1 MKHTYTLT
9 MSLDDKELLYV
20 YHGLHHIFRED
31 LHLARPLI
39 QILQHQNDI
48 DKARQLAM
56 EMARRMLAR
65 GQPGSALSFLEICKR
80 LEYPQQDDVESMMS
94 MAKMTLGSAQPT
106 GNQTFSLIDKL
117 SDKEA
122 MDFISQARIFR
133 CHDGDTVVHQG
144 EINDNFYLILE
155 GKMKVHLQLGTG
167 SDIHLSTLLPGYYF
181 GEYACVYKLPRTANV
196 TATGDA
202 VILEF
207 ANEAIEKLMQQSPEA
222 GEQLMEAVKTRLI
235 RSMPQTHPAFTQLAE
250 ADRDWLAE
258 ESSIVEINKGSIA
271 KHDMTGHCCVVIYGK
286 LTATREV
293 QGQALQCSLNKNDMF
308 GDLNRHLMLPS
319 STTLSAD
326 DRCLICCIPG
336 PIFQSF
342 MTAYGDFEHWVE
354 EHGDSRCQCLTNP
367 E

>member
-1 MKHTYTLT
+1 MPLN
-9 MSLDDKELLYV
+9 DKELLYV
-20 YHGLHHIFRED
+20 YHDLHHIFRED

-39 QILQHQNDI
+39 QMLQHHNEI
-48 DKARQLAM
+48 DKAQQLAM

-65 GQPGSALSFLEICKR
+65 GQPGSTLGFLEICKR
-80 LEYPQQDDVESMMS
+80 LKHPQKDDVESMIS
-94 MAKMTLGSAQPT
+94 MAKMTLGSAQQST
-106 GNQTFSLIDKL
+106 NQTFSLINKL

-122 MDFISQARIFR
+122 MGFISQARIFH

-144 EINDNFYLILE
+144 EISDSFYLILE
-155 GKMKVHLQLGTG
+155 GQMKVHLQLGPG

-196 TATGDA
+196 TASGDA

-207 ANEAIEKLMQQSPEA
+207 SNEAIKKLMQQSPAA
-222 GEQLMEAVKTRLI
+222 GEQLIKAVKTRLI

-258 ESSIVEINKGSIA
+258 ESNIIEIKEGVLA
-271 KHDMTGHCCVVIYGK
+271 DHDMTGQCCVVVHGK
-286 LTATREV
+286 LTAERKI
-293 QGQALQCSLNKNDMF
+293 QGQTLQCSLNKNDMF
-308 GDLNRHLMLPS
+308 GDLNKHLMLPI
-319 STTLSAD
+319 STTLFAD

-336 PIFQSF
+336 PIFHSL
-342 MTAYGDFEHWVE
+342 MAAYGDFEHWVKA
-354 EHGDSRCQCLTNP
+354 HGDSRCQNLATH

>member
-1 MKHTYTLT
+1 MPLN
-9 MSLDDKELLYV
+9 DKELLYV
-20 YHGLHHIFRED
+20 YHALHHIFRED

-39 QILQHQNDI
+39 QILQRQNEI
-48 DKARQLAM
+48 EKARQLAM

-65 GQPGSALSFLEICKR
+65 GQPGSALGFLEICKR
-80 LEYPQQDDVESMMS
+80 LEYPQQDDVESMIS
-94 MAKMTLGSAQPT
+94 MAKMTLGSTQPT
-106 GNQTFSLIDKL
+106 TNQTFSLIDKL

-122 MDFISQARIFR
+122 MDFILQARIFH

-144 EINDNFYLILE
+144 EVSDSFYLILE
-155 GKMKVHLQLGTG
+155 GQMKVHLQLAPN

-196 TATGDA
+196 TAAGDA

-207 ANEAIEKLMQQSPEA
+207 SNEAIAKLMQQSPAA
-222 GEQLMEAVKTRLI
+222 GEQLMKAVKTRLI

-258 ESSIVEINKGSIA
+258 ESNIVEIKEGLLTD
-271 KHDMTGHCCVVIYGK
+271 HDMTGQCCVVVHGK
-286 LTATREV
+286 LTAKREV
-293 QGQALQCSLNKNDMF
+293 KGQTLQCTLSKDDMF
-308 GDLNRHLMLPS
+308 GDLNKHLIFPR

-326 DRCLICCIPG
+326 GRCLICCIPG

-354 EHGDSRCQCLTNP
+354 THGDHRCKSLATH

>member
-1 MKHTYTLT
+1 MPLN
-9 MSLDDKELLYV
+9 DKELLYV
-20 YHGLHHIFRED
+20 YHALHHIFRED

-39 QILQHQNDI
+39 QILQRQNEI
-48 DKARQLAM
+48 DKALQLAM

-65 GQPGSALSFLEICKR
+65 GQPSSALGFLEICKR
-80 LEYPQQDDVESMMS
+80 LKYPQQDDVESMIS

-106 GNQTFSLIDKL
+106 TNQTFSLIDKL

-122 MDFISQARIFR
+122 MDFISQARILR

-144 EINDNFYLILE
+144 EISDSFYLILE
-155 GKMKVHLQLGTG
+155 GQMKVHLELAPG

-202 VILEF
+202 VVLEF
-207 ANEAIEKLMQQSPEA
+207 SNEAIEKLMQQSPAA
-222 GEQLMEAVKTRLI
+222 GEQLLKAVKTRLI

-258 ESSIVEINKGSIA
+258 ESNMIEIKKGILA
-271 KHDMTGHCCVVIYGK
+271 EDDMTGQCCVVMHGK
-286 LTATREV
+286 LIAERKF
-293 QGQALQCSLNKNDMF
+293 QGQSLQCSLNKNDMF
-308 GDLNRHLMLPS
+308 GDLNKHLVLPA
-319 STTLSAD
+319 STILSAD

-336 PIFQSF
+336 PVFYSL
-342 MTAYGDFEHWVE
+342 MAAYGDFENWVKA
-354 EHGDSRCQCLTNP
+354 HGDSRCQNLTAH